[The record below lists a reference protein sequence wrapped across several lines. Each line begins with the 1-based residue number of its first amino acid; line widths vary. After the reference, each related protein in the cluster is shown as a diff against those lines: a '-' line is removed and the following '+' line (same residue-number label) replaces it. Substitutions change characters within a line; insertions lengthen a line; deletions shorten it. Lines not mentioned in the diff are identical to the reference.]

1 MTIPRSE
8 GRSENFRQHLYLHE
22 EQPKR
27 NPPQRSLLPHIQRR
41 RVSQLVF
48 LGRLY
53 QAVSTRIDPDVN
65 VHVFICSSETEI
77 RVLQQL
83 FDFTSGSEAF
93 VVTPS
98 YFLASILEGL
108 KMTGYTVTTATR
120 EKAAVNPEFA
130 EYLAKAE
137 EICYHNLLRFKI
149 PLTRQP

>member
-1 MTIPRSE
+1 M
-8 GRSENFRQHLYLHE
+8 
-22 EQPKR
+22 
-27 NPPQRSLLPHIQRR
+27 
-41 RVSQLVF
+41 SQLVF

-65 VHVFICSSETEI
+65 VHVFIYSSETEY
-77 RVLQQL
+77 RAFQQL
-83 FDFTSGSEAF
+83 IDLTSGSETF
-93 VVTPS
+93 LVTP
-98 YFLASILEGL
+98 YDNVGFWLEGL